1 MSQYS
6 FTMPNSEIHIM
17 VHFTKTA
24 ESNFTPSTPPSRR
37 TFTVNGVSFDM
48 IYVEGGTFQM
58 GATSEQ
64 GDDAE
69 SDEKPVHSV
78 TLDGY
83 YAGET
88 EVTQA
93 LWEAVMGSNPS
104 SFNKGG
110 DYPVECVSWDDI
122 VNDFLPK
129 LNRLTGETF
138 RLPTEA
144 EWEYAARGGS
154 KSRGYKYSGGN
165 NLSEVAWYGYYD
177 DRDANRTIT
186 TETSMPVK
194 RKRPNELGIY
204 DMSGNVWEWCQDWYG
219 DYSSSPSRNPNGP
232 SAGSNRVSRGGSWYD
247 GAWDCRVS
255 DRDFS
260 YPGHRFNGVGFRLFL
275 SSQKK

>member
-1 MSQYS
+1 MFLS
-6 FTMPNSEIHIM
+6 FLMLNRG
-17 VHFTKTA
+17 TA
-24 ESNFTPSTPPSRR
+24 DAQERK
-37 TFTVNGVSFDM
+37 TFTVKGVSFDM

-69 SDEKPVHSV
+69 SDEKPAHSV
-78 TLDGY
+78 TLDSY

-110 DYPVECVSWDDI
+110 AYPVEYVSWDDI

-129 LNRLTGETF
+129 LNRLTGQTF

-154 KSRGYKYSGGN
+154 KSRGYKYSGSN
-165 NLSEVAWYGYYD
+165 ILSEVAWYGYVD
-177 DRDANRTIT
+177 DSDANRTINTAT
-186 TETSMPVK
+186 TMPVK
-194 RKRPNELGIY
+194 RKRPNEQGLY
-204 DMSGNVWEWCQDWYG
+204 DMSGNVWEWCQDWYDG
-219 DYSSSPSRNPNGP
+219 KYYSSSPSRNPKGP
-232 SAGSNRVSRGGSWYD
+232 AAGSDRVLRGGSWINFAGY
-247 GAWDCRVS
+247 CRVS
-255 DRDFS
+255 LRDGYDPDGRS
-260 YPGHRFNGVGFRLFL
+260 YDNGFRLFL
-275 SSQKK
+275 SSQK